1 LLFTLYQ
8 GEEQKESV
16 SMHHPGRGRREDDLY
31 GILGVRS
38 DAPRQEIVRAYH
50 RAAHA
55 AHPDR
60 QPGDPD
66 AGTRFRVLTEA
77 YDVLSDPDRRAR
89 YDTSSRTGQRASRL
103 PSEAAVTAR
112 RQPGSQPP
120 KPRKTL
126 PLRTSPLASAPLQ
139 AGPVHIEPPAGSLA
153 TRARDEPAMPA
164 ELTFLVHRYLGGWGW
179 RR

>member
-1 LLFTLYQ
+1 
-8 GEEQKESV
+8 
-16 SMHHPGRGRREDDLY
+16 MHHPGRGQREDDLY

-38 DAPRQEIVRAYH
+38 GAPRQEIVRAYH

-60 QPGDPD
+60 QPGDPG

-77 YDVLSDPDRRAR
+77 YDVLSDPSRRAR
-89 YDTSSRTGQRASRL
+89 HDTSSRTGQRTSRL
-103 PSEAAVTAR
+103 PSEAAATAR

-120 KPRKTL
+120 EHTTTS
-126 PLRTSPLASAPLQ
+126 PLRMPPLASAPLQ
-139 AGPVHIEPPAGSLA
+139 AGPVHIEPPAGPLA
-153 TRARDEPAMPA
+153 ARAQDEPAMPA
-164 ELTFLVHRYLGGWGW
+164 ELAFLLHRYLGGWGW

>member
-1 LLFTLYQ
+1 MA
-8 GEEQKESV
+8 S
-16 SMHHPGRGRREDDLY
+16 SACA
-31 GILGVRS
+31 S

-77 YDVLSDPDRRAR
+77 YDVLSDPARRAR
-89 YDTSSRTGQRASRL
+89 YDTSSRTGQSASRL
-103 PSEAAVTAR
+103 PSEAAGTAR

-120 KPRKTL
+120 KRREASL
-126 PLRTSPLASAPLQ
+126 LRMSPLASAPLW
-139 AGPVHIEPPAGSLA
+139 AGPAHIEPPAGPVA
-153 TRARDEPAMPA
+153 ARARDEPAMPA
-164 ELTFLVHRYLGGWGW
+164 ELAFLVHRYLGGWGW

>member
-1 LLFTLYQ
+1 
-8 GEEQKESV
+8 
-16 SMHHPGRGRREDDLY
+16 MHHPGRGQREDDLY

-38 DAPRQEIVRAYH
+38 DAPRQEIMRAYH

-77 YDVLSDPDRRAR
+77 YDVLSDPARRAR
-89 YDTSSRTGQRASRL
+89 YDTSFRTGQRASRL
-103 PSEAAVTAR
+103 PSEAAATAR

-120 KPRKTL
+120 EHRKTS
-126 PLRTSPLASAPLQ
+126 PLRMSPLASAPLQ
-139 AGPVHIEPPAGSLA
+139 AGPVHIDPPAGPLA
-153 TRARDEPAMPA
+153 ARARDEPAMPA
-164 ELTFLVHRYLGGWGW
+164 GLAFLLHRYLGSWGW

>member
-1 LLFTLYQ
+1 
-8 GEEQKESV
+8 
-16 SMHHPGRGRREDDLY
+16 MHHPGRGRREGDLY
-31 GILGVRS
+31 GILGVRR

-126 PLRTSPLASAPLQ
+126 PLRMSPLASAPLQ
-139 AGPVHIEPPAGSLA
+139 AGPVHIEPPASSLA
-153 TRARDEPAMPA
+153 TRARDELAMPA

>member
-16 SMHHPGRGRREDDLY
+16 SMHHPGRGQREDDLY

-77 YDVLSDPDRRAR
+77 YDVLSDPPRRAR
-89 YDTSSRTGQRASRL
+89 YDASSRVGQRASRL
-103 PSEAAVTAR
+103 PSEAASTAR
-112 RQPGSQPP
+112 RQPGSRPP
-120 KPRKTL
+120 EHQEAF
-126 PLRTSPLASAPLQ
+126 PLRMPPLASAPLW
-139 AGPVHIEPPAGSLA
+139 AGPVHIDPPSGPPGAA
-153 TRARDEPAMPA
+153 RANDEAAMAA
-164 ELTFLVHRYLGGWGW
+164 ELAFLVHRYLGGWG

>member
-1 LLFTLYQ
+1 
-8 GEEQKESV
+8 
-16 SMHHPGRGRREDDLY
+16 MHHPGRGQREDDLY

-77 YDVLSDPDRRAR
+77 YDVLSDPARRAR
-89 YDTSSRTGQRASRL
+89 YDTSSRAGQRASRL
-103 PSEAAVTAR
+103 PSEAAATAR
-112 RQPGSQPP
+112 RQPGSRPP
-120 KPRKTL
+120 EHRKTS
-126 PLRTSPLASAPLQ
+126 PLRMSPLASAPLQ
-139 AGPVHIEPPAGSLA
+139 AGPVHIEPPAGPLA
-153 TRARDEPAMPA
+153 ARARDEPAMPA
-164 ELTFLVHRYLGGWGW
+164 ELAFLVHRYLGGWGW